1 MFKLFSV
8 AQQIMVPVWYDGNNQ
23 FLNGA
28 LIAVNSDASVV
39 GIVQKPTGHFV
50 PGYPKTKMDTLYIR
64 DTILGGLYLN
74 MTRAQFNTL
83 AGLTASSP
91 NQEKN
96 LTVTISGTPTTVTSA
111 SLYNA
116 TVNKVS
122 KNGTGVDIRTITYSS
137 NPIALTGTITFG
149 SALAN
154 ADVIEILYFTN

>member
-1 MFKLFSV
+1 
-8 AQQIMVPVWYDGNNQ
+8 MVPVWYDGNNQ

-28 LIAVNSDASVV
+28 LIGVNSDANVV
-39 GIVQKPTGHFV
+39 GVVQKPVGHSV
-50 PGYPKTKMDTLYIR
+50 PGYPVATKDTLFIK

-74 MTRAQFNTL
+74 MTAAQFYAL

-96 LTVTISGTPTTVTSA
+96 LTVTISGTPSSVTSA
-111 SLYNA
+111 LLYNA

-137 NPIALTGTITFG
+137 NAVALTGTITFG

-154 ADVIEILYFTN
+154 ADVIEILYFTK